1 MAHKEPRNDVRV
13 YLKPEEHQHLK
24 AVAKEQDISLSE
36 LIRKTVMKKYALPK
50 KKKAR
55 QPDALQGAEKS
66 KADNC
71 LATEQNTKQMEAR
84 LVEVNTAINK
94 AHKGERLPSDEYRKL
109 KAEQTELKK
118 ILGHN

>member
-55 QPDALQGAEKS
+55 QPDALQRAEKS
-66 KADNC
+66 KAENC
-71 LATEQNTKQMEAR
+71 LATEQNIEQMEAR
-84 LVEVNTAINK
+84 LREVNTTLNRAY
-94 AHKGERLPSDEYRKL
+94 KGETIPSEEYYKL
-109 KAEQTELKK
+109 KAEQTELRK